1 MKLQARH
8 RKTVSEFIRKS
19 LPPTEEMF
27 LRFGACILKIRAND
41 SEILEGL
48 RVYFHPFV
56 VVSGVPTYT
65 ISVHE
70 TDAVEV
76 DLPLI
81 PKEPDPGKSRIKEEF
96 IDLPDGRIVRKRLT
110 GVVFVFGAEDHI
122 AVGPCKR
129 NLNQIVN
136 FINNRYIQWLLHEGG
151 LLAHASGVLLH
162 GFGIAIAGFSG
173 MGKSTLSLHLLGI
186 GADFVSNDR
195 LVLERKANEVIMH
208 GVAKLPRINPGTILN
223 NPSLFGMLSERE
235 LQRYARMSVG
245 ELWTLEEKNDV
256 PLDRCFPNSRFVLSA
271 HLHALVILNWK
282 RQDRPMDARRVF
294 LDERKDLLQ
303 AFRKSTGL
311 FFLNER
317 TPHPV
322 DPTDDAYIDRLGD
335 IAVYEITG
343 GVDFQAAVAFCRS
356 LLHASKGVE
365 AELHQPVG
373 SMPCMSH

>member
-1 MKLQARH
+1 MKLEGRH
-8 RKTVSEFIRKS
+8 RKAVSEFIRKA
-19 LPPTEEMF
+19 LPTTEEMF
-27 LRFGACILKIRAND
+27 LRFGNCFIKIRAND

-48 RVYFHPFV
+48 RAYFHPFV
-56 VVSGVPTYT
+56 VETGVPIYT

-70 TDAVEV
+70 TDAVDV
-76 DLPLI
+76 NLPLT

-110 GVVFVFGAEDHI
+110 GMVFVFGAEDHI
-122 AVGPCKR
+122 AVGPCKH

-151 LLAHASGVLLH
+151 ILAHASGVLLH
-162 GFGIAIAGFSG
+162 GFGIAVAGFSG

-195 LVLERKANEVIMH
+195 LVLERKAGEVIMH

-223 NPSLFGMLSERE
+223 NPSLFGMLSEQE
-235 LQRYARMSVG
+235 FQRYAQMSVG
-245 ELWTLEEKNDV
+245 ELWSLEEKNDV
-256 PLDRCFPNSRFVLSA
+256 PLDRCFPNSRFLLSA
-271 HLHALVILNWK
+271 PLHALLILNWR

-294 LDERKDLLQ
+294 LNERKDLLE

-311 FFLNER
+311 FFLDER
-317 TPHPV
+317 TPQPV

-335 IAVYEITG
+335 ISVYEITG
-343 GVDFQAAVAFCRS
+343 GVDFQAAVDFCS
-356 LLHASKGVE
+356 NFLHASQAIEK
-365 AELHQPVG
+365 
-373 SMPCMSH
+373 